1 MKKTLVV
8 LLALMMV
15 FAFATTAMAAD
26 EQYVPY
32 ADIADQ
38 DVDIQT
44 AIERLTILGA
54 LTGYD
59 AEGTKYAPAQLIT
72 REEFATIGVRIA
84 GLEDQVALYASM
96 ASAFK
101 DVEEGRWS
109 EGYINAANA
118 NGIMIGRG
126 NGVFDPKANVTMQEV
141 TTVLLRAVGYDDRL
155 PGAWP
160 SDYNTKAVNVGITE
174 YVDYIGPKAATRG
187 EVASLVN
194 ETLDLWTVQ
203 YVEDTTGLGQIIG
216 GMIQIATGENIPVV
230 DKDGYM
236 YVIDATNEEG
246 NYGTTLLNQTFDAGV
261 VYNAIFN
268 DNMAGYSEANAW
280 GFDNFDKWE
289 LEAYY
294 GYYTDRNPVTNE
306 TTREFASLYGVS
318 RGQDVTDLGLQVAD
332 LTINADGEIIYI
344 DLTTDIVRTAD
355 ATKDQAK
362 DAEGVK
368 FSSTDTITKGR
379 YGEIWYDADGDA
391 YAAKDYEQF
400 ADDEFGI
407 VDDVDEDGVY
417 FKNDADLA
425 TAKLTDLDLDDD
437 YAFYLVGEGF
447 IEAADLEEGDVIY
460 VSDIAGAEGLALVY
474 RPVAASLDDLA
485 RNSIEIDDVVYGA
498 IEDYSFFS
506 YNQGS
511 NFEDYDYQ
519 RILDLDLDFSD
530 SVAFVPAYA
539 FANFAYF
546 TDDLQHAGAG
556 VIENYVI
563 SSGGHR
569 LDNAGASRN
578 VTGMYVLFAG
588 DDEATLVEFDSTV
601 TAGEIDGVYP
611 VEGSYFE
618 YTLNADGELMVTPDA
633 DDFDNVIDFGDETY
647 KDEVITGEWTASN
660 RLALNATGLD
670 DVYRFAAGA
679 VIYLVD
685 SEDAA
690 ADPEIYDF
698 DSAQALTL
706 DEFEKLGD
714 FTADGLAI
722 IDANGTTINALY
734 VRDADFTGD
743 IAYGIGLYE
752 GDGVIQSRSDRFYMN
767 IDGER
772 VFIDDKAADAINTE
786 LGDTAAIVAYKTEGG
801 KVVAVADICVVG
813 AAGDVD
819 QFSTW
824 IAAND
829 FADAFDYEMLAGT
842 VNLPGGYTN
851 SYGQIDL
858 DVVSNATNTAV
869 KDANK
874 FTFICDATNYINGYD
889 FNDVSVTD
897 NHEFGKL
904 AMSDFKDRVADN
916 ASIIGVYLP
925 GNDLVYLLI
934 LVP

>member
-15 FAFATTAMAAD
+15 FAFATTAMATD

-246 NYGTTLLNQTFDAGV
+246 NYGISLLNQTFDATTDNV
-261 VYNAIFN
+261 IFW
-268 DNMAGYSEANAW
+268 DNPNGNIYAEAMGW
-280 GFDNFDKWE
+280 GFEDFADWE
-289 LEAYY
+289 LISYVINARDNKAA
-294 GYYTDRNPVTNE
+294 GP
-306 TTREFASLYGVS
+306 EFASLYGIS
-318 RGQDVTDLGLQVAD
+318 KGQDVTDLAWQMAE
-332 LTINADGEIIYI
+332 LTLNADGEIVYI
-344 DLTTDIVRTAD
+344 DLTSDIVRTAD
-355 ATKDQAK
+355 ATAAQEDDA
-362 DAEGVK
+362 DDATLGTDIAEG
-368 FSSTDTITKGR
+368 G

-391 YAAKDYEQF
+391 YASKDYSAFEGRN
-400 ADDEFGI
+400 FGI
-407 VDDVDEDGVY
+407 VDDVDKDGVY
-417 FKNDADLA
+417 FKSYPNQVA
-425 TAKLTDLDLDDD
+425 DLDLDDD

-447 IEAADLEEGDVIY
+447 IDAADLEEGDVIY
-460 VSDIAGAEGLALVY
+460 VAAAIEGADGLAIIY
-474 RPVAASLDDLA
+474 RPVDASLDDLA
-485 RNSIEIDDVVYGA
+485 RDSIEIDDVVYGA
-498 IEDYSFFS
+498 IATSLFS
-506 YNQGS
+506 YDQGNS
-511 NFEDYDYQ
+511 FEDYDYQ
-519 RILDLDLDFSD
+519 EILDLKLDFSD

-569 LDNAGASRN
+569 LEDNAGASRN

-601 TAGEIDGVYP
+601 KAADIDDGVYP
-611 VEGSYFE
+611 VEGSYVE
-618 YTLNADGELMVTPDA
+618 YTLNADGELMVTPAAGDFSYVA
-633 DDFDNVIDFGDETY
+633 DFDAPDYDDV
-647 KDEVITGEWTASN
+647 TGEWAASN
-660 RLALNATGLD
+660 RLALNDGNTLD
-670 DVYRFAAGA
+670 DVYRFAANA
-679 VIYLVD
+679 VIFLVE
-685 SEDAA
+685 SN
-690 ADPEIYDF
+690 ADGDYDF
-698 DSAQALTL
+698 DSAQSLTV
-706 DEFEKLGD
+706 DEFEALGD
-714 FTADGLAI
+714 FTAAGLEI
-722 IDANGTTINALY
+722 VDANGTTINTLY
-734 VRDADFTGD
+734 VKDADFTGD

-772 VFIDDKAADAINTE
+772 VFIDDDAADAINTE
-786 LGDTAAIVAYKTEGG
+786 LGNTAAAIVAYKTEGG
-801 KVVAVADICVVG
+801 KVVDVADICVVND
-813 AAGDVD
+813 AGDIGAFRD
-819 QFSTW
+819 TW
-824 IAAND
+824 TVNNPD
-829 FADAFDYEMLAGT
+829 FEDVIGYEMLAGT
-842 VNLPGGYTN
+842 VNGAYN
-851 SYGQIDL
+851 NRVAQINIDAM
-858 DVVSNATNTAV
+858 DNASESFPSGT
-869 KDANK
+869 
-874 FTFICDATNYINGYD
+874 FTFICDANSYISGYD
-889 FNDVSVTD
+889 FNDGATAGTA
-897 NHEFGKL
+897 FGKL
-904 AMSDFKDRVADN
+904 AMSDFKNRVGDDAN
-916 ASIIGVYLP
+916 ILGVYVP
-925 GNDLVYLLI
+925 GTNDLVYLLI